1 MTGTHTHARV
11 HTHTHTHTHTLPHTC
26 VLYLAGSPS
35 IQSVIFDRNST
46 TLTCTSTGG
55 PSTTVSWRKNNAA
68 VNLSVYEQSQR
79 LVNAESAMYENVLFN
94 ADIANF
100 VGRFTC
106 EVSNAR
112 GTNEVTVELNGWF
125 YMGRFSACYYH

>member
-1 MTGTHTHARV
+1 MHTYTV
-11 HTHTHTHTHTLPHTC
+11 IHTHTHTHIHTYTHTHTSLC
-26 VLYLAGSPS
+26 VLYLAGSSS

-55 PSTTVSWRKNNAA
+55 PPTTVSWRKNNAA
-68 VNLSVYEQSQR
+68 VNLSIYEQSQR
-79 LVNAESAMYENVLFN
+79 LVDSESAMYENVLFN

-100 VGRFTC
+100 VGSFTC

-112 GTNEVTVELNGWF
+112 GINEVTVELNGWF
-125 YMGRFSACYYH
+125 YGGYHT